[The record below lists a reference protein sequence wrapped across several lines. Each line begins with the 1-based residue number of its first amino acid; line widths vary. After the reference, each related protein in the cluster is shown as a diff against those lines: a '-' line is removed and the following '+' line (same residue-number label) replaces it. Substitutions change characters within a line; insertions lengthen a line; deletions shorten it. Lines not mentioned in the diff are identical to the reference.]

1 MLLRA
6 KGEKGLGVG
15 CGEGGREYRRITEG
29 GRRDGS
35 RPAGS
40 EGALQ
45 AGSHGYGLVRTATG
59 TAPAALALGVSWKSA
74 SWAKAISIACA
85 IT

>member
-6 KGEKGLGVG
+6 KERKGSDVG
-15 CGEGGREYRRITEG
+15 CGEGGREYRRMTNG
-29 GRRDGS
+29 GRRDRL

-40 EGALQ
+40 EVALQ
-45 AGSHGYGLVRTATG
+45 ADSHGYAPVRTATG
-59 TAPAALALGVSWKSA
+59 TAPAALAAEVFWKSA

-85 IT
+85 MT